1 MPNPPAFDNMV
12 HMTLT
17 RLASKTLI
25 VLILG
30 AAPVSVAAA
39 QPAATADT
47 SPRAESGID
56 LEGIDR
62 SVAPGDDFFRYA
74 NGTWMKTTEIPADR
88 AANGPDA
95 ILTDLTS
102 QRTAD
107 LIQEAAKSAPPAGSE
122 ARKVG
127 DYYASYMDEAG
138 IEAKGLAPLRPTLD
152 GIAAIGDRT
161 ALARTLGGTL
171 RADVDAL
178 NATDMYSDNVLGL
191 WVAQD
196 LNDPTRYLPFLLQ
209 GGLDMPDRAY
219 YLDPSPR
226 METTRA
232 KLKEHIAAVL
242 GLARIADAQG
252 KAARIYDL
260 ERKIAEAQASREDS
274 GDVKKSNNHW
284 TRAEFDTRAPG
295 LDWGGY
301 FSAAGLGAARDFGVW
316 QPSAV
321 IGVAALAKSEPLE
334 TWKDYLTFHAL
345 EHFSA
350 VLPEPFGVE
359 RFAFHGTVLSGT
371 PQRRDRWKRAV
382 DATGFALGE
391 AVGQLYVKKYFPPEA
406 KARVESMVKNLMAAF
421 ERRIDALDW
430 MSAATKA
437 KAKAKLAVLKVG
449 VGYPDRWRDYSGLQV
464 VRGDAF
470 GNADRAERFE
480 YQRNLAKLGQP
491 IDRSEWVMT
500 PQTVNAVNLPVM
512 NALNFPAAMLQPPYF
527 DPQRPMAMDYGAIGG
542 VIGHEVSH
550 SFDDSGALFDAT
562 GRFQNWWTDEDRAHF
577 EAASARLVKQYDAYK
592 PFPDLAVNGTL
603 TLGENIAD
611 VAGLAASYDAY
622 RLSLGGKP
630 APVVEG
636 LTGDQ
641 QFFLAFAQSWRSKVR
656 EPALRQ
662 QILSDGHAPSEYRA
676 DTVRNIDAWY
686 GAFDVKPG
694 QALYLAPADRVR
706 VW

>member
-1 MPNPPAFDNMV
+1 MITLARTFAFRPLIAASLALAAAVLPAAPPADP
-12 HMTLT
+12 
-17 RLASKTLI
+17 
-25 VLILG
+25 
-30 AAPVSVAAA
+30 APG
-39 QPAATADT
+39 P
-47 SPRAESGID
+47 GID
-56 LEGIDR
+56 LQGMDR

-74 NGTWMKTTEIPADR
+74 NGTWLKTTEIPADR
-88 AANGPDA
+88 PAYGPDA
-95 ILTDLTS
+95 MLAELTS
-102 QRTAD
+102 ERTSD
-107 LIQEAAKSAPPAGSE
+107 LIKEAAGSGAPAGSE

-127 DYYASYMDEAG
+127 DYYASYMDEEG
-138 IEAKGLAPLRPTLD
+138 IEAKGLRPLQPTLD
-152 GIAAIGDRT
+152 RIAAIADRKD
-161 ALARTLGGTL
+161 LARVLGLTL

-178 NATDMYSDNVLGL
+178 NATDMYTDNVLGL

-196 LNDPTRYLPFLLQ
+196 LNDPSRYLPFLLQ

-219 YLDPSPR
+219 YLDASPR
-226 METTRA
+226 MEQIRA

-242 GLARIADAQG
+242 GLARVPDAQA

-260 ERKIAEAQASREDS
+260 ERKIAEAHASREDS
-274 GDVKKSNNHW
+274 GDVKKANNHW
-284 TRAEFDTRAPG
+284 TRAELDTKAPG
-295 LDWGGY
+295 LDWGAY
-301 FSAAGLGAARDFGVW
+301 LEAAGLGGAREFGIW

-321 IGVAALAKSEPLE
+321 TGLAALARSEPLE

-350 VLPEPFGVE
+350 VLPEAFGVE
-359 RFAFHGTVLSGT
+359 RFAFHGTVLAGT

-391 AVGQLYVKKYFPPEA
+391 AVGRLYAQKYFPPEA
-406 KARVESMVKNLMAAF
+406 KARVEAMVQNLMAAF
-421 ERRIDALDW
+421 GRRIDALEW
-430 MSAATKA
+430 MSPATRA

-449 VGYPDRWRDYSGLQV
+449 VGYPDRFRDYSGLEV
-464 VRGDAF
+464 TRGDAF
-470 GNADRAERFE
+470 GNAQRAELFE
-480 YQRNLAKLGQP
+480 HRRNVGKLGQP

-527 DPQRPMAMDYGAIGG
+527 DPQRPAAMDYGAIGG
-542 VIGHEVSH
+542 VIGHEISH
-550 SFDDSGALFDAT
+550 SFDDSGALFDET

-577 EAASARLVKQYDAYK
+577 EAAAERLVKQYDAYK
-592 PFPDLAVNGTL
+592 PFPDLAVNGRL

-630 APVVEG
+630 APEVQG
-636 LTGDQ
+636 LSGDQ
-641 QFFLAFAQSWRSKVR
+641 QFFIAFAQSWRSKVR

-662 QILSDGHAPSEYRA
+662 QILGDGHAPSEYRA

-686 GAFDVKPG
+686 EAFDAKPG
-694 QALYLAPADRVR
+694 QALYLAPAERVR
-706 VW
+706 IW